1 MTQDIF
7 GSTGINSEEQT
18 GNHLHSALQQRTAQM
33 QQTATAAQTYFA
45 APNSGMQSLT
55 SDSAIFKA
63 DEPRVNDIILR
74 RQNRE
79 KEAAKL
85 RESARQK
92 MLEQLKDIPLP
103 EHISLALEATVYEIP
118 DKAPRAEYLAEILV
132 LFLPEEKL
140 VFTQMLGLLLKNTAV
155 KVGYWRGEVLF
166 SLQDQAGLQVE
177 VKINAANKVLMT
189 SRYEDLDAPS
199 CRENKADAATRTESG
214 QSLVDHTA
222 FITICAKIWTS
233 L

>member
-1 MTQDIF
+1 MTQEMF
-7 GSTGINSEEQT
+7 GSAGINSKEQT
-18 GNHLHSALQQRTAQM
+18 GNELNSALQQQTAQVK
-33 QQTATAAQTYFA
+33 QNSTTAQTYFA
-45 APNSGMQSLT
+45 APNPSFQSLT
-55 SDSAIFKA
+55 SDSAIFKT
-63 DEPRVNDIILR
+63 DEPRANDIILR

-85 RESARQK
+85 RESARHK
-92 MLEQLKDIPLP
+92 MLAQLKDMPLP
-103 EHISLALEATVYEIP
+103 EHIALALEATIYEIT

-140 VFTQMLGLLLKNTAV
+140 VFTQMLGLLLKGTAV

-166 SLQDQAGLQVE
+166 SLHDQAGLQVE

-189 SRYEDLDAPS
+189 SRYEDLEAPS
-199 CRENKADAATRTESG
+199 CRNNKADAATRTESG

>member
-1 MTQDIF
+1 MTQDTF
-7 GSTGINSEEQT
+7 GSSGINSKEQT
-18 GNHLHSALQQRTAQM
+18 GSELNSALH
-33 QQTATAAQTYFA
+33 QQTAPTNHTPTATQTYFA
-45 APNSGMQSLT
+45 IPNPSFQSLT
-55 SDSAIFKA
+55 GDSAIFKA
-63 DEPRVNDIILR
+63 DEPRANDIILR

-92 MLEQLKDIPLP
+92 MLEQLKDLPLP
-103 EHISLALEATVYEIP
+103 EHIALALEATIYEIT

-140 VFTQMLGLLLKNTAV
+140 IFTQMLGLLLKSTAV

-166 SLQDQAGLQVE
+166 SLHDQAGLQVE
-177 VKINAANKVLMT
+177 VKINAANKVLKT
-189 SRYEDLDAPS
+189 SRYEDLEAPS
-199 CRENKADAATRTESG
+199 CRNNKADAATRTESG